1 MMKINPLH
9 ALTVP
14 AVAIGIFVLWRAF
27 HHDVNNLPVV
37 DEQPPGKYFLLLK
50 ETGSGQHDA
59 AIVIKSD
66 DGKKIVLPGVAKGD
80 INSPVNNQ
88 RLITFS
94 STSKGCEGSV
104 VELLQ
109 YGGSVKVI
117 GPVSVDP
124 SCSLDQE
131 LPENTVLKNFK

>member
-27 HHDVNNLPVV
+27 HHDVNDLPVV

-50 ETGSGQHDA
+50 ETGYGQHDA

-66 DGKKIVLPGVAKGD
+66 DGKKTVLPGVAKGD
-80 INSPVNNQ
+80 INSPVINQ

-94 STSKGCEGSV
+94 STSKECEGTV

-109 YGGSVKVI
+109 TGGSVKVI

-124 SCSLDQE
+124 GCSLDQE
-131 LPENTVLKNFK
+131 LPENTVLKKL